1 MKARR
6 TPKGRAVRA
15 KKSPSWPSTRWL
27 EQYGRTLTLAEI
39 TLVQAHRGLP
49 PAVQRH
55 LSEYA
60 SGLIMELASDG
71 RVKSA
76 LRALL
81 GSPALQDRPVPRG
94 TKS

>member
-1 MKARR
+1 MKARGTTKR
-6 TPKGRAVRA
+6 RDARPKT
-15 KKSPSWPSTRWL
+15 SQSWPSPRWL

-49 PAVQRH
+49 LAVQRH

-60 SGLIMELASDG
+60 SGLIVELASEG

-81 GSPALQDRPVPRG
+81 GSPALQDRPEPRG
-94 TKS
+94 KQ